1 MSIVWQPQLDV
12 ISWQTVVEVANR
24 TIFMIFRNN
33 KIDIYL
39 SGQLLSTS
47 KFLSAFSFKMIFK
60 GNALWFHLI
69 KRF

>member
-1 MSIVWQPQLDV
+1 MSIVWQAQLDV

-39 SGQLLSTS
+39 SGQIA
-47 KFLSAFSFKMIFK
+47 K
-60 GNALWFHLI
+60 HI
-69 KRF
+69 KILVCVFFQNDL